1 MAHGAPRVGREP
13 VTSAL
18 MATAAAPLAV
28 YDSDRARR
36 PVFEEFT
43 NIRGHWGLLR
53 LLVTRDLTLRYKR
66 SALGISWTLLN
77 PLLTTAVMFA
87 VFSQIF
93 RFELPN
99 GEPFVVYLLSGVILI
114 GFFSQGVLAAGS
126 SIVNN
131 AGILTKVY
139 VPPEVFALAAAVSAG
154 VNLVINLVPLLLIQ
168 LVVGVGIPWTILLV
182 PLPVL
187 ALLCLVTGLGLL
199 IASAAVYFYDI
210 IDLTGVLLGLLGYL
224 TPTFYPITIV
234 PQTIRPFVEA
244 NPLYSYLLAFRDLVY
259 LGRIPPWYV
268 VAMVLGTALVTLSL
282 GVFAF
287 SRSWRRL
294 VVLL

>member
-1 MAHGAPRVGREP
+1 M
-13 VTSAL
+13 
-18 MATAAAPLAV
+18 
-28 YDSDRARR
+28 
-36 PVFEEFT
+36 FEEFT